1 MSDNVWYVAVQ
12 GQQQGPMSADEVLEG
27 IQAGRFD
34 RNAHVFTQGLDN
46 WIPITSRAE
55 FADALGGDGASA
67 GPPPLPS
74 STSASAAG
82 SATGQV
88 HEIDFEIHGEEMQF
102 VEITLDPNE
111 ACIAEAGAFMYMDPG
126 IDMQTIFGDGSAQ
139 AESGGFLGKV
149 LSAGKRVL
157 TGESLFMTVFGN
169 TAGRRQTVAFASPY
183 PGRIIPIDLKQHGNT
198 ILCQKD
204 AFLCAAKGISVGIAL
219 QRKLGAGL
227 FGGEGFILQKLE
239 GDGLAF
245 VHAGGTVVHR
255 DLQAGE
261 TLRLDTGCLVA
272 LEKSIDYDIQFVKG
286 IKTAIFGGEGLF
298 YASLTG
304 PGRVWI
310 QSLPFSRL
318 AGRVLSAVP
327 RGGKSRKGE
336 GSILGDLGEM
346 FMGD

>member
-1 MSDNVWYVAVQ
+1 MTDSTWYVAVQ
-12 GQQQGPMSADEVLEG
+12 GQQQGPMSKDDVIQG
-27 IQAGRFD
+27 IQDGRFD
-34 RNAHVFTQGLDN
+34 RNAHVFTEGLDN
-46 WIPITSRAE
+46 WIPITTRAE
-55 FADALGGDGASA
+55 FAGAFGGDGGGPGAV
-67 GPPPLPS
+67 PPPTP
-74 STSASAAG
+74 AAG
-82 SATGQV
+82 GAVTGQV
-88 HEIDFEIHGEEMQF
+88 HEIDFEIFGEEMQF
-102 VEITLDPNE
+102 VEVTLDPQE

-139 AESGGFLGKV
+139 TEGSGLLGKV

-169 TAGRRQTVAFASPY
+169 TAGQRQAVAFASPY
-183 PGRIIPIDLKQHGNT
+183 PGRIIPIDLKQHGRT
-198 ILCQKD
+198 LLCQKD
-204 AFLCAAKGISVGIAL
+204 AFLCAAKGISVGIAF
-219 QRKLGAGL
+219 QKKLGAGF

-261 TLRLDTGCLVA
+261 KLRLDTGCLVA
-272 LEKSIDYDIQFVKG
+272 LEQTIDYDIEFVKG

-298 YASLTG
+298 YATLTG

-318 AGRVLSAVP
+318 AGRVMAAVP
-327 RGGKSRKGE
+327 RGTGSRKGE
-336 GSILGDLGEM
+336 GTVLGDLGEM